1 VRNNRRRFW
10 AESDDPSKMRAYL
23 TLWRMLEGIARLS
36 APVSPMM
43 SELFW
48 TELNGEKRTERG
60 LPLSVH
66 MTEYPKADEALI
78 DSELEES
85 MGLVEKL
92 VQLGRAARTRKN
104 LKVRQPLAKMMVA
117 VPGKSAFDR
126 LAPYLGIIRDELN
139 VKEIVAADNLD
150 QYVTYSAKLNF
161 KTAGPK
167 LGSDVKTAAAYVTQ
181 LPSAKVAEFAASGTL
196 VIDSVPSKP
205 TLTPEHVEVIRSER
219 EGMGVESDGPVMI
232 ALDTRLD
239 EALLDEGFAREIV
252 NKVQNM
258 RKSSGFE
265 VTDNIRIRISSTER
279 LRKAADRHGRFIQH
293 ETLAHS
299 LEFVPGENLT
309 QATEWDINGEKAAI
323 EVAKI

>member
-1 VRNNRRRFW
+1 
-10 AESDDPSKMRAYL
+10 
-23 TLWRMLEGIARLS
+23 
-36 APVSPMM
+36 
-43 SELFW
+43 
-48 TELNGEKRTERG
+48 
-60 LPLSVH
+60 
-66 MTEYPKADEALI
+66 
-78 DSELEES
+78 
-85 MGLVEKL
+85 

-117 VPGKSAFDR
+117 VPGKNAFDK

-139 VKEIVAADNLD
+139 VKDVVAAENLG

-181 LPSAKVAEFAASGTL
+181 LPSAKVAEFAGSGTL
-196 VIDSVPSKP
+196 VIDSLPSKP
-205 TLTPEHVEVIRSER
+205 SLTPEHVEVIRSEK

-239 EALLDEGFAREIV
+239 EVLLDEGFAREIV

-279 LRKAADRHGRFIQH
+279 LRRAADRHGRFIQH

-299 LEFVPGENLT
+299 LEFVSGENLT